1 MLEEKSQ
8 GVEVLYAK
16 DLEKT
21 YLEILSEHGIQY
33 ECHTSW
39 FASLLVSN
47 NDDLEKCNIG
57 SKITICF
64 TACAD
69 TIFKDMMDPGTII
82 RSTRDIVRPLRKLM
96 AEKKNSFN
104 GTFDI
109 DCQLKLIPIQLLTL
123 VNMLIDGPAC
133 TTVSQASLSI
143 AQLIFSNFK
152 QAPGHNAA
160 AFRRDN
166 LDHETPL
173 KLYYCLKMISDAR
186 SKKLVENS
194 HSLGLG
200 ASYSWARNV
209 IKDLSKLSI
218 YQYHINGV
226 FVPRS
231 LKRNVSTIIAKD
243 NIDKNAR
250 SNTAFSHYHGISK
263 TVMQFPKADI
273 PGDNLAIHPINEK
286 DDHDLTSIPSSYSI
300 VPQVYQGKEPLHPQV
315 LTFQGTVNGLAE
327 VFKQALIEEYRWL
340 ETVVET
346 HQNESIIPSW
356 SKYHSN
362 KERNAPSVKG
372 YHSLLSLIDAPV
384 HTIASQYHCMNII
397 MKTIEYLSPG
407 QIAVDVC
414 DLPVSASVYNIETQ
428 KNLDQANIS
437 V

>member
-21 YLEILSEHGIQY
+21 YLEILSERGIQY

-82 RSTRDIVRPLRKLM
+82 RSTRDVVRPLRKLM

-109 DCQLKLIPIQLLTL
+109 DCQLKSIPIQLLTL

-160 AFRRDN
+160 AIHRDN

-200 ASYSWARNV
+200 AS
-209 IKDLSKLSI
+209 
-218 YQYHINGV
+218 
-226 FVPRS
+226 
-231 LKRNVSTIIAKD
+231 
-243 NIDKNAR
+243 
-250 SNTAFSHYHGISK
+250 
-263 TVMQFPKADI
+263 
-273 PGDNLAIHPINEK
+273 
-286 DDHDLTSIPSSYSI
+286 
-300 VPQVYQGKEPLHPQV
+300 
-315 LTFQGTVNGLAE
+315 
-327 VFKQALIEEYRWL
+327 
-340 ETVVET
+340 
-346 HQNESIIPSW
+346 
-356 SKYHSN
+356 
-362 KERNAPSVKG
+362 
-372 YHSLLSLIDAPV
+372 
-384 HTIASQYHCMNII
+384 
-397 MKTIEYLSPG
+397 
-407 QIAVDVC
+407 
-414 DLPVSASVYNIETQ
+414 
-428 KNLDQANIS
+428 
-437 V
+437 